1 MVWPLSASFRCLNAL
16 RYLVRSYVTNPTTIK
31 AMTEI
36 PANTPR
42 PMGRTES
49 FFPGRVKAA
58 PAADADACSAAAT
71 ETAVPVAEELAD
83 VAGAFV
89 GGVALVT
96 AGATIVGLGAVVVD
110 NAVVEGTTVETP
122 FTETAGDSVGIA
134 TELVAED
141 DTGAEE
147 DVGEEEDADAE
158 EDAGG
163 VGGAE
168 DDATAEVVA
177 GGAAEEKVEEPAY
190 DEVIVAAIVADRE
203 ELCGVE
209 DATDVLE
216 EDSPPLPPPLSLGGS
231 ILIVHDLTTCT
242 ASLPLLSLM
251 GAKIITQV
259 SVIAPAAVSVV
270 CVVVTV

>member
-1 MVWPLSASFRCLNAL
+1 
-16 RYLVRSYVTNPTTIK
+16 
-31 AMTEI
+31 
-36 PANTPR
+36 
-42 PMGRTES
+42 
-49 FFPGRVKAA
+49 
-58 PAADADACSAAAT
+58 
-71 ETAVPVAEELAD
+71 VAEELAD
-83 VAGAFV
+83 AAGVFV

-96 AGATIVGLGAVVVD
+96 AGATIVGLGAAVVG

-147 DVGEEEDADAE
+147 D
-158 EDAGG
+158 AGG
-163 VGGAE
+163 GGGVE
-168 DDATAEVVA
+168 GDATAEVVA
-177 GGAAEEKVEEPAY
+177 GAAAEEIVEEPAN
-190 DEVIVAAIVADRE
+190 DEVVVAGIVADGE
-203 ELCGVE
+203 ELCDAD

-251 GAKIITQV
+251 GVKTITQA
-259 SVIAPAAVSVV
+259 SVIPPAAVSDVW
-270 CVVVTV
+270 VVVTV

>member
-1 MVWPLSASFRCLNAL
+1 MAWLLSASFRCLNAL
-16 RYLVRSYVTNPTTIK
+16 RYLVRSYVTNPTTIR

-49 FFPGRVKAA
+49 FFPGRVKA
-58 PAADADACSAAAT
+58 PAADADACSAAAE

-96 AGATIVGLGAVVVD
+96 AGATIVGLGAAVVG

-141 DTGAEE
+141 DTGA
-147 DVGEEEDADAE
+147 DDDGGAE

-163 VGGAE
+163 GGAAE

-177 GGAAEEKVEEPAY
+177 GAAEEEKVDEPAN
-190 DEVIVAAIVADRE
+190 DEVVVAAIVADEE
-203 ELCGVE
+203 ELCSVD

-216 EDSPPLPPPLSLGGS
+216 EDSPPLPPPLSVGGS
-231 ILIVHDLTTCT
+231 ILIVHDLTACT
-242 ASLPLLSLM
+242 ASLPFVSLM
-251 GAKIITQV
+251 GVKTITQA

-270 CVVVTV
+270 WLVVTV

>member
-1 MVWPLSASFRCLNAL
+1 MAWPVSASFRCLYAL
-16 RYLVRSYVTNPTTIK
+16 RYFVRSYVTNPTTIR

-42 PMGRTES
+42 PMGKTES

-58 PAADADACSAAAT
+58 PAADTDACSAAAT

-89 GGVALVT
+89 GDVALVT
-96 AGATIVGLGAVVVD
+96 AGATIVGLDAAVVD

-122 FTETAGDSVGIA
+122 FTETAGDSAGIA

-147 DVGEEEDADAE
+147 DADAE
-158 EDAGG
+158 EDVGGGGG
-163 VGGAE
+163 VE
-168 DDATAEVVA
+168 VDATGEVVVE
-177 GGAAEEKVEEPAY
+177 AAVEEKVEEPAK
-190 DEVIVAAIVADRE
+190 DEVVVAAIVADGE

-209 DATDVLE
+209 DVTDVLE
-216 EDSPPLPPPLSLGGS
+216 EDSPPLPPPLSLGGC
-231 ILIVHDLTTCT
+231 IVIVHDSTICT
-242 ASLPLLSLM
+242 ASLPFLSLM
-251 GAKIITQV
+251 GVKTITQA
-259 SVIAPAAVSVV
+259 SVIAPATVSVV
-270 CVVVTV
+270 WLVVTV